1 MVSQNEIR
9 MKNSTITN
17 FIPEALSPS
26 LLQYNET
33 SINCKDFPLN
43 DKKKESTDKL
53 RQRWLEPSLS
63 KVLETQIFFLQDSFE
78 TFFGPNESWK
88 KKLGV
93 SNSLGIDGF
102 DVLKLD

>member
-1 MVSQNEIR
+1 
-9 MKNSTITN
+9 MKTSTITN
-17 FIPEALSPS
+17 FIPEGLSPN

-33 SINCKDFPLN
+33 SINCKDFSLN
-43 DKKKESTDKL
+43 DKKGKHRQTSTEMIRTIIIKSV
-53 RQRWLEPSLS
+53 RNPN
-63 KVLETQIFFLQDSFE
+63 FFLQDSFA

-88 KKLGV
+88 KKLVV